1 MNRYE
6 VFIYDLTT
14 LHHNNSCY
22 LSLLPNDIFLVI
34 LNILMKRYRY
44 TLSMNEDGKN
54 IILFETYTQYMFLD
68 EYNLIN
74 IIFGAKSIKSV
85 MKIFDYIYDVFFAK
99 NGKLEFNQY
108 VELFKPHSRNIVD
121 CMKTCDNF
129 IFTYE
134 ELKK

>member
-1 MNRYE
+1 MNKYE
-6 VFIYDLTT
+6 MFIYNLTT
-14 LHHNNSCY
+14 LHYDNSCY
-22 LSLLPNDIFLVI
+22 LSLLPKDIFLEI
-34 LNILMKRYRY
+34 LNILMTKYIFR
-44 TLSMNEDGKN
+44 LSIKEDGK
-54 IILFETYTQYMFLD
+54 IIELFKTITNYMFLD

-108 VELFKPHSRNIVD
+108 VELFKPYSRYIVN
-121 CMKTCDNF
+121 CMKTCDKF

-134 ELKK
+134 ERKK